1 MIYLVAGMVIFWL
14 ATFIFVWSIS
24 RRQHKL
30 EEELSVLREVVG
42 EGSAGQ
48 A

>member
-1 MIYLVAGMVIFWL
+1 MIYIVAGMIVFWA

-30 EEELSVLREVVG
+30 EEEVQVLREVVQ
-42 EGSAGQ
+42 EPAGK

>member
-1 MIYLVAGMVIFWL
+1 MIYLAAGMVIFWL
-14 ATFIFVWSIS
+14 ATFLFVWSIS

-30 EEELSVLREVVG
+30 EEELSVLREVVA
-42 EGSAGQ
+42 EGATTQ

>member
-14 ATFIFVWSIS
+14 ATFLFVWSIS

-30 EEELSVLREVVG
+30 EEELAVLREVVA
-42 EGSAGQ
+42 EGTAAQ
-48 A
+48 P